1 MRLIGKLLALP
12 FVLVTGILYLVCKF
26 LVVISG
32 AVLGI
37 LSGIVFLAA
46 LVLIIRYF
54 AARRKHRFKAVLK
67 LLLGIVCAVGGVV
80 LYYLGMYHEYFTIR
94 DFYQIRLSGWIG
106 FGIVALLTL
115 ASLVRAFFAAADAR
129 REEKAAIRAE
139 NQRLAAEA
147 AAAEAAARDAA
158 RQQDAAPVSEPPAP
172 VPDAAAPAPQE
183 PMPEPA
189 EPTAAPETTDVSQV

>member
-1 MRLIGKLLALP
+1 MLDKTLGYVLCCQSPAL
-12 FVLVTGILYLVCKF
+12 
-26 LVVISG
+26 
-32 AVLGI
+32 
-37 LSGIVFLAA
+37 FLAA
-46 LVLIIRYF
+46 LVLIVHYF

-129 REEKAAIRAE
+129 RAQKEANHAE
-139 NQRLAAEA
+139 NERLAQEAEA
-147 AAAEAAARDAA
+147 ARAAEEPAPAPADIPAA
-158 RQQDAAPVSEPPAP
+158 AAPVPEPPAE
-172 VPDAAAPAPQE
+172 APAPEAQAE
-183 PMPEPA
+183 QPEP
-189 EPTAAPETTDVSQV
+189 EKISLQ

>member
-1 MRLIGKLLALP
+1 MLDKTLGYVLCCQSPAL
-12 FVLVTGILYLVCKF
+12 
-26 LVVISG
+26 
-32 AVLGI
+32 
-37 LSGIVFLAA
+37 FLAA
-46 LVLIIRYF
+46 LVLIVHYF

-139 NQRLAAEA
+139 NQRLSAEA

-189 EPTAAPETTDVSQV
+189 EPTAAAETTDVSQV

>member
-1 MRLIGKLLALP
+1 MLDKTLGYVLCCQSPAL
-12 FVLVTGILYLVCKF
+12 
-26 LVVISG
+26 
-32 AVLGI
+32 
-37 LSGIVFLAA
+37 FLAA
-46 LVLIIRYF
+46 LVLIIHYF

-115 ASLVRAFFAAADAR
+115 ASLVRAFFAADAR

-189 EPTAAPETTDVSQV
+189 EPTAAAETTDVSQV

>member
-1 MRLIGKLLALP
+1 MLDKTLGYVLCCQSPAL
-12 FVLVTGILYLVCKF
+12 
-26 LVVISG
+26 
-32 AVLGI
+32 
-37 LSGIVFLAA
+37 FLAA
-46 LVLIIRYF
+46 LVLIIHYF

-129 REEKAAIRAE
+129 RAQKEAARAE
-139 NQRLAAEA
+139 NERLAQEAETA
-147 AAAEAAARDAA
+147 KAAGEPVSAEPAAAEA
-158 RQQDAAPVSEPPAP
+158 PAE
-172 VPDAAAPAPQE
+172 APAPASPASVSVPEAQAE
-183 PMPEPA
+183 QPEP
-189 EPTAAPETTDVSQV
+189 EKISLQ

>member
-1 MRLIGKLLALP
+1 MLDKTLGYILCCQSPAL
-12 FVLVTGILYLVCKF
+12 
-26 LVVISG
+26 
-32 AVLGI
+32 
-37 LSGIVFLAA
+37 FLAA
-46 LVLIIRYF
+46 LALLVAYL
-54 AARRKHRFKAVLK
+54 AGRKHRVKAFFR
-67 LLLGIVCAVGGVV
+67 LLLCILCAVGAVA
-80 LYYLGMYHEYFTIR
+80 LYFLGIYKEYFTIR
-94 DFYQIRLSGWIG
+94 DFFVIRAAGWIG
-106 FGIVALLTL
+106 LAIAAFFVLL
-115 ASLVRAFFAAADAR
+115 ALVRAFFAAADAR

-172 VPDAAAPAPQE
+172 VPDAAAPAPQA

>member
-1 MRLIGKLLALP
+1 MLDKTLGYVLCCQSPAL
-12 FVLVTGILYLVCKF
+12 
-26 LVVISG
+26 
-32 AVLGI
+32 
-37 LSGIVFLAA
+37 FLAA
-46 LVLIIRYF
+46 LVLIIHYF

-129 REEKAAIRAE
+129 RAQKEANRAE
-139 NQRLAAEA
+139 NERLAQEAEA
-147 AAAEAAARDAA
+147 ARAAEEPAPAPADIPAV
-158 RQQDAAPVSEPPAP
+158 AAPVPEPPAE
-172 VPDAAAPAPQE
+172 APAPEAQAE
-183 PMPEPA
+183 QPEP
-189 EPTAAPETTDVSQV
+189 EKISLQ

>member
-1 MRLIGKLLALP
+1 MLDKTLGYVLCCQSPAL
-12 FVLVTGILYLVCKF
+12 
-26 LVVISG
+26 
-32 AVLGI
+32 
-37 LSGIVFLAA
+37 FLAA
-46 LVLIIRYF
+46 LVLIVHYF

-129 REEKAAIRAE
+129 RAQKEANRAE
-139 NQRLAAEA
+139 NERLAQEAEA
-147 AAAEAAARDAA
+147 ARAAEEPAPAPADIPAA
-158 RQQDAAPVSEPPAP
+158 AAPVPEPPSE
-172 VPDAAAPAPQE
+172 APAPEAQAE
-183 PMPEPA
+183 QPEP
-189 EPTAAPETTDVSQV
+189 EKISLQ

>member
-1 MRLIGKLLALP
+1 MLDKTLGYVLCCQSPAL
-12 FVLVTGILYLVCKF
+12 
-26 LVVISG
+26 
-32 AVLGI
+32 
-37 LSGIVFLAA
+37 FLAA
-46 LVLIIRYF
+46 LVLIIHYF

-129 REEKAAIRAE
+129 RAQKEANRAE
-139 NQRLAAEA
+139 NERLAQEAARAAEEPAPAPADIPA
-147 AAAEAAARDAA
+147 AAA
-158 RQQDAAPVSEPPAP
+158 PVPEPPAE
-172 VPDAAAPAPQE
+172 APAPEAQAE
-183 PMPEPA
+183 QPEP
-189 EPTAAPETTDVSQV
+189 EKISLQ

>member
-1 MRLIGKLLALP
+1 MLDKTLGYVLCCQSPAL
-12 FVLVTGILYLVCKF
+12 
-26 LVVISG
+26 
-32 AVLGI
+32 
-37 LSGIVFLAA
+37 FLAA
-46 LVLIIRYF
+46 LVLIIHYF

-129 REEKAAIRAE
+129 RAQKEANRAE
-139 NQRLAAEA
+139 NERLAQEAEA
-147 AAAEAAARDAA
+147 ARAAEEPAPAPADIPAA
-158 RQQDAAPVSEPPAP
+158 AAPVPEPPSE
-172 VPDAAAPAPQE
+172 APAPEAQAE
-183 PMPEPA
+183 QPEP
-189 EPTAAPETTDVSQV
+189 EEISLQ

>member
-1 MRLIGKLLALP
+1 MLDKTLGYVLCCQSPAL
-12 FVLVTGILYLVCKF
+12 
-26 LVVISG
+26 
-32 AVLGI
+32 
-37 LSGIVFLAA
+37 FLAA
-46 LVLIIRYF
+46 LVLIVHYF

-129 REEKAAIRAE
+129 REET
-139 NQRLAAEA
+139 
-147 AAAEAAARDAA
+147 
-158 RQQDAAPVSEPPAP
+158 VSYTHLTL
-172 VPDAAAPAPQE
+172 
-183 PMPEPA
+183 
-189 EPTAAPETTDVSQV
+189 PTP

>member
-1 MRLIGKLLALP
+1 MLDKTLGYVLCCQSPAL
-12 FVLVTGILYLVCKF
+12 
-26 LVVISG
+26 
-32 AVLGI
+32 
-37 LSGIVFLAA
+37 FLAA
-46 LVLIIRYF
+46 LVLIVHYF

-129 REEKAAIRAE
+129 REEKAIAKARA
-139 NQRLAAEA
+139 AAEA

-158 RQQDAAPVSEPPAP
+158 RQQDAAPASEPPAP